1 MVEQGQLLPC
11 YALGVVTW
19 YNEFKVGRRQPG
31 FFWEF
36 SGLEREVAKRKESH
50 TFGNFESQNMYILG
64 MERKT
69 EESEQQQ

>member
-50 TFGNFESQNMYILG
+50 TFGNFESQKQAYFGYG
-64 MERKT
+64 MKNR
-69 EESEQQQ
+69 